1 VAALFTAHCTCAELR
16 TLTANTATHL
26 PIHMLAY
33 ARTHACAHIHTL
45 QGYLD
50 ARVEAKYEEIIAHL
64 QRALNSSEEDEGDF
78 KKHAKTLQDL
88 VEQLSASKADRRE
101 LLELKQFV
109 VSLNDSHGGGSRR
122 RSSSGDASLT
132 GSITRDEVF
141 NLLEEKIGRRDLER
155 RLALLNTRLNALTRG
170 VGELF
175 FMY

>member
-1 VAALFTAHCTCAELR
+1 MH
-16 TLTANTATHL
+16 
-26 PIHMLAY
+26 AY
-33 ARTHACAHIHTL
+33 IL

-170 VGELF
+170 AGEQCAVCSSNVAVVQYLYVIAYVVVKMLSATRRCEF
-175 FMY
+175 VW